1 MTTQENPVT
10 QDQAVPRVWHAGDPC
25 PDTLMQVRDAGGAI
39 WSRRADD
46 RWTTPSADGMA
57 VAGWP
62 PLLVSHGP
70 VTLASAIWPLA
81 VDPDEDSEEE
91 LDLALLRTLVG
102 PRNDLPFGVWAE
114 QTMRRILT
122 RMEQLGDAIAAQ
134 APAASE
140 QPPCPECGQTMRY
153 DEVGVLVCMEH
164 GTRTA
169 ASEDTTTPGWVR
181 VLRARTGLPL
191 TSDSWGHWCCQAGA
205 MAAPGPCPWHPGAS
219 GDTIEQATVVLH
231 ESGCSGEHCAG
242 LCMENATNLANEGL
256 LASAPLHE
264 WRCPGCGA
272 TTRARMADHPA
283 PTKAQES
290 ETLVSPDDETV
301 VTVAGALHPA
311 MRSLAL
317 FTPEGEAKAA
327 VILARA
333 AISALG
339 GQPNTEESR

>member
-1 MTTQENPVT
+1 MTQENPVT

-140 QPPCPECGQTMRY
+140 QPRCTRV
-153 DEVGVLVCMEH
+153 DEQGRRCLETGTDRHVHVHDLASWNVLH
-164 GTRTA
+164 
-169 ASEDTTTPGWVR
+169 
-181 VLRARTGLPL
+181 
-191 TSDSWGHWCCQAGA
+191 
-205 MAAPGPCPWHPGAS
+205 HPGRPAAS
-219 GDTIEQATVVLH
+219 GDTTEQAAVVLH
-231 ESGCSGEHCAG
+231 ESGCEDDCPGNCVEDARK
-242 LCMENATNLANEGL
+242 LAARGL
-256 LASAPLHE
+256 LADGSDRARIEKALALHE
-264 WRCPGCGA
+264 REEFGGPAFICRECSENSPVVKWPCPTVDALTA
-272 TTRARMADHPA
+272 TEEPTAASETA
-283 PTKAQES
+283 PTS
-290 ETLVSPDDETV
+290 EECGDV
-301 VTVAGALHPA
+301 
-311 MRSLAL
+311 
-317 FTPEGEAKAA
+317 
-327 VILARA
+327 
-333 AISALG
+333 
-339 GQPNTEESR
+339 